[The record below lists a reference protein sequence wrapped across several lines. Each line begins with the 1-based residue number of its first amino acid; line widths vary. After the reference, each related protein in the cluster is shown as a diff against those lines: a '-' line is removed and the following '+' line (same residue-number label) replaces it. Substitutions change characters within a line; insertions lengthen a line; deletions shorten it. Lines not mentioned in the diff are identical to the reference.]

1 LAGMVERFDGA
12 VIHPDGAA
20 GRAVRISVGGTLFE
34 PGEDA
39 GAVIARADHA
49 LYRAKAAGRSRID
62 VVTGEE
68 MR

>member
-1 LAGMVERFDGA
+1 VERFDGA
-12 VIHPDGAA
+12 VTHLDGAA